1 MLNPSQ
7 KAIQEVAAAAEV
19 STEAFSVNT
28 VIEVLME
35 LDFSNE
41 RLIEIVTAMELMDR

>member
-1 MLNPSQ
+1 MFNPSTEEIR
-7 KAIQEVAAAAEV
+7 KIAAAAEV
-19 STEAFSVNT
+19 SSHNFSVNT